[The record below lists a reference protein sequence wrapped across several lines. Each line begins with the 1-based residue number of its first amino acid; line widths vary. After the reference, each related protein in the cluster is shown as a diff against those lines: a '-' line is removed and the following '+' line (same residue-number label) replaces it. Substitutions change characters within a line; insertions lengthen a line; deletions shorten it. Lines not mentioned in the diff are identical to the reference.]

1 MRRRLWLSLLL
12 LCVSGSLG
20 CSLLRQLLG
29 AFHPPTLSFQR
40 AELADVTLTGLT
52 VNLHF
57 DLHNDNPIGLRIANL
72 AYNFAVE
79 NHPFFAGRPPNGLNL
94 RADAVSPLT
103 FPAHVEFRDLAP
115 TVETF
120 LTKDVAHYTASGQV
134 GLDTPVGLINLP
146 INHAGVFDVP
156 KLPAVA
162 LQQPTLNSLSMQGA
176 HLTIPVEITNR
187 NGFALPFS
195 GLTSQVTLSGAPVAT
210 PALPAQSNLA
220 AHERRVVNLG
230 VDVNF
235 FQAGTG
241 VLRALQ
247 SRTVDVGY
255 AGNLNVA
262 GYGVPLAFRQT
273 FNLR

>member
-1 MRRRLWLSLLL
+1 MRRRLGLSLVL
-12 LCVSGSLG
+12 LCCSGMLG

-29 AFHPPTLSFQR
+29 AFHPPTLTFKR
-40 AELADVTLTGLT
+40 ADLLDASLTGIT

-57 DLHNDNPIGLRIANL
+57 DLHNDNPVGLRIAQL

-79 NHPFFAGRPPNGLNL
+79 DHPLFAGRPPTGLNI
-94 RADAVSPLT
+94 RPDAVSELV
-103 FPAHVEFRDLAP
+103 FPAHVEFKDLAP
-115 TVETF
+115 TIETF
-120 LTKDVAHYTASGQV
+120 LQKDVARYTASGQV
-134 GLDTPVGLINLP
+134 GLDSPVGLISLP
-146 INHAGVFDVP
+146 ISHSGQFDVP
-156 KLPAVA
+156 KLPSVA
-162 LQQPTLNSLSMQGA
+162 LQQPTLNNLSMQGA

-187 NGFALPFS
+187 SSFPLPFS
-195 GLTSQVTLSGAPVAT
+195 GLTSQVTLSGAAVAA
-210 PALPAQSNLA
+210 PSLPAQSNLA

-235 FQAGTG
+235 YQAGTG

-247 SRTVDVGY
+247 NRQVDVGY

-262 GYGVPLAFRQT
+262 GYGVPLNFRQN